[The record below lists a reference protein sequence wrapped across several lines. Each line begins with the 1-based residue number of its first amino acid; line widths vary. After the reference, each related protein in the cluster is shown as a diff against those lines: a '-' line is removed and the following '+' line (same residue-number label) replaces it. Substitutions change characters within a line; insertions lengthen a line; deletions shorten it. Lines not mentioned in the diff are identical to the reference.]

1 MKTALV
7 LPLLAA
13 VLVASTMSGLVPD
26 RAPALITSD
35 DCECQCDG
43 TTYLDE
49 NDIVQGNCRS
59 ADSSGRKW
67 CYISPDQITMDACKD
82 AFDHDS
88 RYNMSRSFAACSSP
102 DPYSEDCNFVYED

>member
-67 CYISPDQITMDACKD
+67 CYISPHQITMDTCKD
-82 AFDHDS
+82 SFDHDS
-88 RYNMSRSFAACSSP
+88 RYNTCRSQ
-102 DPYSEDCNFVYED
+102 DYR